1 MGLLKC
7 PAPTSSP
14 SSLRLSVR
22 IVLTVS
28 RVRVR
33 VWLCAVSMEMG
44 RAFEGWYDGVARQ
57 IEVRKLLARAAAIWK
72 NKEMMA
78 RFNMWCWF
86 CQDCAEARE
95 QELIERAAE
104 RQRRREAWLLK
115 QLFKG
120 VSDEFEGMDTDGPDA
135 EADELNRRAEA
146 EISEDEEELETERTG
161 GHVKDEEEEE
171 KEEKDE
177 EKNEAKGERVF
188 RASPADAAT
197 LRRAVADAPG
207 EEERV

>member
-57 IEVRKLLARAAAIWK
+57 IEVMKLLARAAAIWK

-146 EISEDEEELETERTG
+146 EISEDEEE
-161 GHVKDEEEEE
+161 EEEE
-171 KEEKDE
+171 EEKDE